1 MSRPRTARRLRHG
14 TLAVLAALLVLASAS
29 IATAGGGT
37 GQDGVFKMLHTRGG
51 TIGCQYASGGSL
63 PQAVLR
69 CDIKGGLHPRPP
81 RPKSCAPSPDFDTV
95 WAVGILLQTKARHR
109 WSVPE
114 IRRSAPEDSSSAA
127 AHSGTRMA
135 SAATQP
141 RHRPSSAR
149 THTGTGSCSARSAGA
164 SSSPA
169 ATASRR
175 SLPESPPVATHDPL
189 GKVGRLAAVELT
201 AAEVRVLGCLVEK
214 EATTPDT
221 YPLSTNGLLVACNQR
236 SSRDPVVDYDE
247 GTVTSTMV
255 SLRERGLARTSRG
268 EGSRV
273 YKHAHSLREAL
284 GVGPGE
290 LALLSVLMLRGP
302 QTVGEL
308 RTRTERQHEFP
319 SLAAVDSA
327 LEQLAEQDPPLVE
340 HLPRGPGQK
349 EARWRHLLGEGDPV
363 QAGEF
368 VALTVHETV
377 DIDSLASEL
386 SSLRE
391 ELAALRARID
401 RLEESLP

>member
-1 MSRPRTARRLRHG
+1 M
-14 TLAVLAALLVLASAS
+14 
-29 IATAGGGT
+29 AGET
-37 GQDGVFKMLHTRGG
+37 
-51 TIGCQYASGGSL
+51 
-63 PQAVLR
+63 
-69 CDIKGGLHPRPP
+69 
-81 RPKSCAPSPDFDTV
+81 
-95 WAVGILLQTKARHR
+95 
-109 WSVPE
+109 
-114 IRRSAPEDSSSAA
+114 
-127 AHSGTRMA
+127 
-135 SAATQP
+135 
-141 RHRPSSAR
+141 
-149 THTGTGSCSARSAGA
+149 
-164 SSSPA
+164 
-169 ATASRR
+169 
-175 SLPESPPVATHDPL
+175 PPVACIRPPCRN
-189 GKVGRLAAVELT
+189 VGRLAAVELT

-214 EATTPDT
+214 EATTPAT

-284 GVGPGE
+284 GLGPGE

-319 SLAAVDSA
+319 SLAAVDSV
-327 LEQLAEQDPPLVE
+327 LEQLAERDPPLVE
-340 HLPRGPGQK
+340 QLPRGPGQK
-349 EARWRHLLGEGDPV
+349 EARWRHLLGEGEPV